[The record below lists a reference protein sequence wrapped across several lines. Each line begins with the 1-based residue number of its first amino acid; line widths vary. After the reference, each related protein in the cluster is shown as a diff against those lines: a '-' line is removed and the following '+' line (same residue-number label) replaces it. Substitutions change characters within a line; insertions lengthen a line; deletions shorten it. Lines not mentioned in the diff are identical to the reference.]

1 MTGKNDI
8 KNPVSQE
15 IGPGLKIFTNNTKP
29 PSKILLNRLAMI
41 FRAGFNNAPWDIYE
55 FNLTP
60 EKAVSEFTESVSMAL
75 NSGGALISATRGRTP
90 AGFSIVASLDFFS
103 QDIIKIAGYK
113 RQPRDYKSPAR
124 YFKTLSQIL
133 GVPQN
138 DFGTIGYIQDVAVDS
153 RFQGKGC
160 GKILIQSSL
169 KYLRERGKKY
179 ILAWTVNPLMA
190 GILAAEG
197 FKLINGI
204 GNRGEGIDCLV
215 DNGILFPTLVIPHRH
230 STNQISRFTVA
241 QHYVK
246 VL

>member
-1 MTGKNDI
+1 MTGKNDT
-8 KNPVSQE
+8 KSPTSQE
-15 IGPGLKIFTNNTKP
+15 SGPGLKIFTNNTKP
-29 PSKILLNRLAMI
+29 PSKTLINRLAMI

-60 EKAVSEFTESVSMAL
+60 EKSVSEFTESVSMAL
-75 NSGGALISATRGRTP
+75 NSGGALISVTRGRTP

-103 QDIIKIAGYK
+103 QDINKIAGYI
-113 RQPRDYKSPAR
+113 RRPRDYQSPAR

-133 GVPQN
+133 GVPQA
-138 DFGTIGYIQDVAVDS
+138 DFGIIGYIQDVVVDS
-153 RFQGKGC
+153 RFQGKGY

-169 KYLRERGKKY
+169 KHLEDRGKKY
-179 ILAWTVNPLMA
+179 VLAWTVNPIMA

-197 FKLINGI
+197 FKLISGI
-204 GNRGEGIDCLV
+204 GDRGEGIDCLV
-215 DNGILFPTLVIPHRH
+215 DNGILIPTLVIPHRH
-230 STNQISRFTVA
+230 RTNQIPKSTAA